1 MGGEMK
7 SKWWQL
13 TVFSVVGCVAL
24 GSTFTSAL
32 AKTQSTKNSKPIV
45 AKYCKE
51 ETSLGSLLSCTAKK
65 AAGEPVKIGMI
76 NTETAPIG
84 AFPELTAAT
93 KTAVRWINA
102 ELGGVGGRPIEL
114 ITCDTKFSPEGSQ
127 SCSQKMVDAKVSAVA
142 GGIDI
147 YADTG
152 LKILEDNAIPYVGGI
167 PAAFGQVKSPISFQF
182 SGGTWGAGVAFADY
196 AVKTLKAKNIGIMY
210 ADFGSI
216 KNAAI
221 EYSADI
227 AKKLGAKN
235 IETVPFA
242 ITATDFLAP
251 LTAANSGNPDAIFVF
266 AADTAC
272 VPVMRASQ
280 ELGIQAKMLLVGAC
294 ATPKSTTEAGVGSEG
309 KLFNIE
315 GPISGGGDPDT
326 VMYTS
331 VVKKYGQGLD
341 PIGAGTVS
349 FRAMM
354 NLWVVM
360 SNLKEKGTEPQAII
374 DAFRA
379 SKDAPSFMGH
389 PYTCDGKQI
398 PEFPALC
405 SPQQIMVRYANKK
418 LVQASKGTPSNPYG
432 WIDVPAILKKVS

>member
-1 MGGEMK
+1 
-7 SKWWQL
+7 
-13 TVFSVVGCVAL
+13 
-24 GSTFTSAL
+24 
-32 AKTQSTKNSKPIV
+32 
-45 AKYCKE
+45 
-51 ETSLGSLLSCTAKK
+51 
-65 AAGEPVKIGMI
+65 
-76 NTETAPIG
+76 
-84 AFPELTAAT
+84 
-93 KTAVRWINA
+93 
-102 ELGGVGGRPIEL
+102 
-114 ITCDTKFSPEGSQ
+114 
-127 SCSQKMVDAKVSAVA
+127 
-142 GGIDI
+142 
-147 YADTG
+147 
-152 LKILEDNAIPYVGGI
+152 
-167 PAAFGQVKSPISFQF
+167 
-182 SGGTWGAGVAFADY
+182 
-196 AVKTLKAKNIGIMY
+196 MY